1 MKSLILVSRKPI
13 IIQIFTLVCKKLNLS
28 LKVLP
33 EAQLDHKVDIVVIDD
48 EFIDERFN
56 ILKSYSKL
64 IGAITNEE
72 LPFDTADD
80 FIIPL
85 PFLPS
90 SLQNILEIQIEV
102 LNKRINSKMYISN
115 VEVSD
120 EEYKDEFTT
129 SDIKDEE
136 EDEEDTEQAVEYLE
150 SLADD
155 IADDMNEE
163 TDDSVVSVASIASIT
178 GGGILDKSELSSIEN
193 IINENV
199 VEDEVSNFVESDSN
213 EEEWLDLS
221 SIIDQAIDEV
231 NTVNNI
237 YDKYDSKPIKLLL
250 NDYDLEQLSPL
261 LNMLNQDIIDSL
273 TEGHEVNLQLKLGK
287 HDEQSDQ

>member
-1 MKSLILVSRKPI
+1 MKNLILVSRKPI

-28 LKVLP
+28 LEILS

-48 EFIDERFN
+48 EFIDDRFN

-72 LPFDTADD
+72 LPFETAND

-90 SLQNILEIQIEV
+90 SLQEILEQQIEI

-115 VEVSD
+115 IEVSN
-120 EEYKDEFTT
+120 EEYQDKFTT
-129 SDIKDEE
+129 SDIEE
-136 EDEEDTEQAVEYLE
+136 ENKTEEKDTAQAVEYLE
-150 SLADD
+150 SLAED
-155 IADDMNEE
+155 IAEDMIEE
-163 TDDSVVSVASIASIT
+163 TDDSMVSVSSIKS
-178 GGGILDKSELSSIEN
+178 GGILDRSELSAIEE
-193 IINENV
+193 IINYD
-199 VEDEVSNFVESDSN
+199 VEEEEDSVFVESNSN
-213 EEEWLDLS
+213 EKEWLDLS

-237 YDKYDSKPIKLLL
+237 YDKFDSKPIKLLL
-250 NDYDLEQLSPL
+250 SNYDLEQLSPL

-273 TEGHEVNLQLKLGK
+273 TQGDEINLQLKLG
-287 HDEQSDQ
+287 EQNE